1 MTKMITI
8 QPEQRADGV
17 LPYPFH
23 LVAEDTEELQRGQV
37 GRQDFWN
44 GKPARLVGFV
54 QDPETQ
60 QIDLGFADFFAEPG
74 KARGMHPVME
84 DSEGGWATYAGA
96 IERFEAWTAT
106 EDETVLA
113 EQLVSAGKDQ

>member
-1 MTKMITI
+1 MKMITI
-8 QPEQRADGV
+8 QPQPREDGV

-23 LVAEDTEELQRGQV
+23 LVAEGDERGQV

-44 GKPARLVGFV
+44 GTPSRLVGFV

-84 DSEGGWATYAGA
+84 DDEGGWATYAGA
-96 IERFEAWTAT
+96 IEGVQDWTAAEN
-106 EDETVLA
+106 EDVLVRVP
-113 EQLVSAGKDQ
+113 ESAGAEL